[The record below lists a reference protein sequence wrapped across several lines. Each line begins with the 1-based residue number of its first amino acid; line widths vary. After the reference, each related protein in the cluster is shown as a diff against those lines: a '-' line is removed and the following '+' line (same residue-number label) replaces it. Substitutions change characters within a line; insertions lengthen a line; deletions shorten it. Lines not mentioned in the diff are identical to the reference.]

1 MQNSLPSIF
10 VWQISCDD
18 EELGLITSIGVLDVS
33 SDDEL
38 EEEVEELVELVE
50 QDLEDSEDSDVTQF
64 KLSFAFIWRH
74 VLSLSMVLLF
84 SDAES

>member
-1 MQNSLPSIF
+1 M
-10 VWQISCDD
+10 
-18 EELGLITSIGVLDVS
+18 
-33 SDDEL
+33 
-38 EEEVEELVELVE
+38 EELVELVE

-84 SDAES
+84 SDVES

>member
-1 MQNSLPSIF
+1 M
-10 VWQISCDD
+10 
-18 EELGLITSIGVLDVS
+18 TSIGVLDVS

-74 VLSLSMVLLF
+74 VLSLSMALLF
-84 SDAES
+84 SDSESWLLGLFRLSNLFRCLFARWQ